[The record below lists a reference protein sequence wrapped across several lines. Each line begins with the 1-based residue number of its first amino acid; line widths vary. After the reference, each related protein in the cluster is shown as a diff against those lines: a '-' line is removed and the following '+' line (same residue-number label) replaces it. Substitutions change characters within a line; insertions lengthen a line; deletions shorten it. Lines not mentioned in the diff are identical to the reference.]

1 MVIVYQKC
9 VLRKFNYLIKPTR
22 LTNINVESVQS
33 WIPSVISNKEMA
45 DANVEFPEK
54 HFLYFYIMT

>member
-9 VLRKFNYLIKPTR
+9 VLRKFNYLIKPIF
-22 LTNINVESVQS
+22 TNINVELDQS

-45 DANVEFPEK
+45 DTNVEFPEK